1 MQKNPE
7 SPTFA
12 KFYAA
17 LALSRKIPNAGL
29 NNHKQRKQAIH
40 AWAMAIKAALKERE
54 RRLT

>member
-29 NNHKQRKQAIH
+29 GNAEQRKAAIR
-40 AWAMAIKAALKERE
+40 AWALELKRALRE
-54 RRLT
+54 KSEC